1 MTQTAEKTDSNFQAR
16 HKYTQNGS
24 YSISQSIIMIS
35 FLIYLLAHK
44 NTEKKGGKK
53 VENNIFLILSE
64 YKILKN
70 F

>member
-16 HKYTQNGS
+16 HKHTQNGS

-44 NTEKKGGKK
+44 NTEKKGEKK